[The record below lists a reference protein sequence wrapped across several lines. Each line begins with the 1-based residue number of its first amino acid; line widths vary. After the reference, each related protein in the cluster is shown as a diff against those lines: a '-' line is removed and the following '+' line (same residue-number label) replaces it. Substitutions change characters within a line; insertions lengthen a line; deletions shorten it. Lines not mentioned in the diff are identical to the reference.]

1 MTRHLRFVVLVA
13 ALALPISAVQA
24 QTVAPRTQFGI
35 QLSFA
40 DDAEL
45 GVGGRVRY
53 GLQGLFPRAPLSSQ
67 ASLDFFFPG
76 NDVTYAEINYN
87 VVYNFRVGSAPR
99 VGPYAGGGLNFAYV
113 KQDFGGAIGS
123 RSDTDLGLNIL
134 GGINFRGGSRLTPFL
149 ELRAELGGGEQLVFT
164 GGIYF

>member
-1 MTRHLRFVVLVA
+1 MKTLVLVVA
-13 ALALPISAVQA
+13 VALPISSAQA
-24 QTVAPRTQFGI
+24 QLQPVRTQFGV

-53 GLQGLFPRAPLSSQ
+53 GLQSFFPRAPLSSIG
-67 ASLDFFFPG
+67 SLDIFFPG
-76 NDVTYAEINYN
+76 NNVTYAEINYN
-87 VVYNFRVGSAPR
+87 VVYNFRIGSAPR
-99 VGPYAGGGLNFAYV
+99 VGPYAGGGLNFAYAKV
-113 KQDFGGAIGS
+113 DLGAGAGS
-123 RSDTDLGLNIL
+123 QSNTDLGLNIV
-134 GGINFRGGSRLTPFL
+134 GGMNFNGRSRLTPFL